1 MLKKYGMDKLRNVIL
16 VGHQASGKTTLAE
29 AILFN
34 AGVTSRMGRVEDGN
48 TTMDSSPEEI
58 SKVISITAGIAF
70 CEIAK
75 TKVNIL
81 DTPGY
86 EDFVGE
92 VLSCLPVVEGAV
104 VVMSAEAGVEAG
116 TLKTWKYLDRYG
128 LPRIVCMNKID
139 KEHANFQ
146 KSLESAQTEL
156 GPKVV
161 PFELP
166 IGQGESFKGV
176 VDVLKKKAY
185 VYSGGGK
192 FTETEIPA
200 DLKDAAEE
208 WLGKLVDFAAETDDS
223 LLEKVLGGGEL
234 TDQELRAGLAAG
246 CIRGNLAPL
255 FVTSAAGNIGVYQ
268 LMESIVAMLP
278 SPAWRREIDAKAVG
292 SNAPVKVKTGPGAP
306 VSAFVFKYLSEK
318 AVGDLSYFRVF
329 GGEMT
334 VSKDLLNPNVDT
346 MERMGQLYIIQG
358 RNRIETDSIEAGDIG
373 AAVKLKASKV
383 NHTLCERANPIMF
396 PEVVYPEPMLTTAMV
411 AKVKGEEE
419 KIVTGLSKIREE
431 DPTFKVDLD
440 AELRQMLL
448 SGQGELHLDV
458 LLLKLKRRSGV
469 EVEMVQPRI
478 PYRETITAKAE
489 AQGKYKK
496 QSGGRGQYGD
506 CWLRVE
512 PLPRGGGFEFVDEVV
527 GGVVPGKFIPAVEK
541 GVEAAMK
548 EGVLAGYTV
557 MDVKVAIYYGSY
569 HAVDSSDNAFK
580 VAGSLG
586 FKAAVLKAKPV
597 ILEPIMNVEVLV
609 PSEFMGDVMGDLSS
623 RRGKIQGMEQEESV
637 QLIKAQVPL
646 AELHRYSTGLRSM
659 TQGRASHRQGFSH
672 YEEVPHEVAQKLI
685 AAAEAAKSGESK
697 SQ

>member
-1 MLKKYGMDKLRNVIL
+1 VLKKYGIDKLRNVIL

-34 AGVTSRMGRVEDGN
+34 SGVTNRMGRVEDGN

-58 SKVISITAGIAF
+58 AKVISITAGIAF
-70 CEIAK
+70 CEIGK

-116 TLKTWKYLDRYG
+116 TAKTWKYLDRYG
-128 LPRIVCMNKID
+128 LPRIVCLNKMD
-139 KEHANFQ
+139 KEHASFE
-146 KSLESAQTEL
+146 KSLESAQAEL
-156 GPKVV
+156 GGKVM
-161 PFELP
+161 PLQLP
-166 IGQGESFKGV
+166 IGHGDSFKGV
-176 VDVLKKKAY
+176 VDILKKKAY
-185 VYSGGGK
+185 VYAGPGK
-192 FTETEIPA
+192 FTESDVPA
-200 DLKDAAEE
+200 DLKEATDQ
-208 WLGKLVDFAAETDDS
+208 WQRKLVDFAAETDDS
-223 LLEKVLGGGEL
+223 LLEKFLGGDVLSDE
-234 TDQELRAGLAAG
+234 ELRTGLGAG
-246 CIRGNLAPL
+246 CIAGTLVPL
-255 FVTSAAGNIGVYQ
+255 FITSAVGNVGVHQ
-268 LMESIVAMLP
+268 LMDSIVAMLP
-278 SPAWRREIDAKAVG
+278 SPAWRSEVDGRAAGSDAPAKI
-292 SNAPVKVKTGPGAP
+292 KIGPDTP
-306 VSAFVFKYLSEK
+306 MSAFVFKYLSEK
-318 AVGDLSYFRVF
+318 AVGDLSYFRIF
-329 GGEMT
+329 GGEMS
-334 VSKDLLNPNVDT
+334 VGKDLFNPNADT
-346 MERMGQLYIIQG
+346 AERMGQLYFIQG
-358 RNRIETDSIEAGDIG
+358 RNRIETDAIETGDIG

-383 NHTLCERANPIMF
+383 NHTLCDRSSAVIF
-396 PEVVYPEPMLTTAMV
+396 PEVVYPEPMLTTAIA

-419 KIVTGLSKIREE
+419 KIVTGLAKIREE

-440 AELRQMLL
+440 PELRQMLL

-458 LLLKLKRRSGV
+458 LLAKLKRRNSV

-478 PYRETITAKAE
+478 PYRETITMTAE

-527 GGVVPGKFIPAVEK
+527 GGVVPGKFIPAVQK
-541 GVEAAMK
+541 GVEAALK

-557 MDVKVAIYYGSY
+557 MDVKVSIYDGSY

-597 ILEPIMNVEVLV
+597 ILEPIMNIEVLV
-609 PSEFMGDVMGDLSS
+609 PSEFMGDVMGDLSA
-623 RRGKIQGMEQEESV
+623 RRGKIQGMEQEENM

-646 AELHRYSTGLRSM
+646 AELHRYSTSLRSM
-659 TQGRASHRQGFSH
+659 TQGRASHRQEFSH
-672 YEEVPHEVAQKLI
+672 YEEVPHEIAQRLI
-685 AAAEAAKSGESK
+685 AAAEAAKAGAA
-697 SQ
+697 